1 MAKKKILITGATGFI
16 GERLTQRLLQEGNE
30 VRALCRSP
38 KKARALLPQETCIIE
53 GDLDKVEA
61 LEKAMDGCEE
71 VYHLA
76 AYAKVWDKDPQA
88 FYRVN
93 VEGAERVAKAALTCG
108 VRRLV
113 FTSTAGVL
121 GPSPDGKAVDE
132 SQTPVVLSTEYER
145 TKAEAER
152 VMQRYVE
159 QGLDVVIVNPT
170 RVFGPGQLNE
180 SNAVTKLIALYR
192 KGKFRFYPGSG
203 HQFGNYV
210 YVEDVVRGHLLAM
223 EKGRKGE
230 RYILGGHNVSY
241 RELFDKVAEVLGKR
255 YVMIPL
261 PLPLMMTVA
270 RFEQW
275 KADTWGRPPLI
286 TPPFVRKYHYDWRVS
301 IEKAQKELGYEITP
315 LETAIA
321 ETLRWLEA
329 AV

>member
-1 MAKKKILITGATGFI
+1 MITGATGFI
-16 GERLTQRLLQEGNE
+16 GERLTRHLLQQGNE

-38 KKARALLPQETCIIE
+38 KRAQALLPGEVSIVE
-53 GDLDKVEA
+53 GDLDSDEA
-61 LEKAMDGCEE
+61 LRKAMDGCEE

-76 AYAKVWDKDPQA
+76 AYAKVWDKDPHA

-93 VEGAERVAKAALTCG
+93 VEGAERVVKTALECG

-152 VMQRYVE
+152 VVRRYLDK
-159 QGLDVVIVNPT
+159 GLDIVIVNPT
-170 RVFGPGQLNE
+170 RVFGPGQLND
-180 SNAVTKLIALYR
+180 SNAVTKLIALYQ

-203 HQFGNYV
+203 HQSGNYV

-223 EKGRKGE
+223 EKGRSGE

-241 RELFDKVAEVLGKR
+241 REFFDKVAEVLGKR
-255 YVMIPL
+255 YRMFPL
-261 PLPLMMTVA
+261 PLSLMMGVA

-301 IEKAQKELGYEITP
+301 IEKARRELGYEVTP

-321 ETLRWLEA
+321 ETLRWLRQA
-329 AV
+329 D